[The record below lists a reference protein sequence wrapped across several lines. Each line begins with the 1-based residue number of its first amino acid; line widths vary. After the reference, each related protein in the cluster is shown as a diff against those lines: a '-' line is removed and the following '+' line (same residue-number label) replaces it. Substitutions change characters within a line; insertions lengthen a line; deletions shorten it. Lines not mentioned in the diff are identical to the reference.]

1 MVEFCIYFNNFNV
14 ANCFIKRVCKFINLL
29 GGILVNIST
38 NSSFSVLI
46 AVKKEHK
53 AKLKNYLRERIAE
66 TILVYYK
73 RNYILSKLNF
83 KRGNNF
89 YMQIYLEALC
99 CFDSNLDK
107 EIILKKL
114 KLKKHFYFD
123 SFIDF
128 VLGVLKNKWNE
139 LITIANDNV
148 IYTYSDDNLLEL
160 IKFIISN
167 LEHRCYAVN
176 VFSKKDCYMICD
188 IKGEKIDDFLIENN
202 IFYDEKNLFAS
213 LVVLNPK
220 KIIFHT
226 DNKKSSVVGKLNS
239 FFSKRVEICK

>member
-1 MVEFCIYFNNFNV
+1 M
-14 ANCFIKRVCKFINLL
+14 
-29 GGILVNIST
+29 
-38 NSSFSVLI
+38 
-46 AVKKEHK
+46 
-53 AKLKNYLRERIAE
+53 
-66 TILVYYK
+66 
-73 RNYILSKLNF
+73 
-83 KRGNNF
+83 
-89 YMQIYLEALC
+89 
-99 CFDSNLDK
+99 
-107 EIILKKL
+107 KKL

-176 VFSKKDCYMICD
+176 VFSKKDCYMIYD

-202 IFYDEKNLFAS
+202 IFYDEKHLFAS

-226 DNKKSSVVGKLNS
+226 DNKKSSVVDKLNS